1 MFQFLKKEKNNLII
15 ALITLSMIGSLGIE
29 AGQFR
34 DINSYVYFN
43 IVLNTDEGGF
53 PLAVIKTIVNFGR
66 IFSPLICLI
75 FLFIYFL
82 INFKEIK
89 VHINL
94 SIIIFLAYAI
104 FGIVG
109 FFINMDLYYYE
120 SYYENVWR
128 NSYLSLQSI
137 TFFLLILLLLSLP
150 KKNFDNY
157 LKLVFFVIFLV
168 YAYFS
173 FLNLNNYIF
182 DVPNY
187 DLYATDYNVN
197 ALLMGYEVP
206 RSSGIARIYLI
217 CIIFILFFL
226 LNLKFKK
233 NYNIIFFTILP
244 IIISLVFLLN
254 SRTAILSLFLMSFL
268 IFLISERSFFYKI
281 VICILISIISYSL
294 LVIIPKS
301 KNKIFYSTQIDNYLL
316 ECNFKI
322 RRENLSNSIK
332 QDIYHHFV
340 QYKEDTKC
348 SEISLI
354 QIEKFFPELFINDR
368 EMYFTNR
375 NVVNKKTGFL
385 DLLNFFFKPME
396 GFTET
401 RINSAD
407 KKNIYLERKKNEE
420 AFQKIITEKNFSL
433 LDTNLLSPDDSKN
446 LLSPDDSEN
455 LLSPDDNENLD
466 TKTYIIAPDDYK
478 KFNYNKEVK
487 LIDIKSSI
495 YRYIDIF
502 SQSSEELS
510 SEPVALAKQQKSILD
525 RLLLDKSLTKNERI
539 IVVIKLKRVNEII
552 RFTNTLIDCPYL
564 ENKINNLL
572 TGRLC
577 HWYTLLNE
585 TGIKIFG
592 NGPKFD
598 RNVLKWGASSAPLY
612 SYVTSGIFGLIFYL
626 YVSIKFLFFTYESI
640 KLRFKKNSFKTPIV
654 KQIFIM
660 ILFFLLIRSTL
671 EGSFAYWGVD
681 QLIFISLFVYYEKY
695 IYRKLS

>member
-1 MFQFLKKEKNNLII
+1 MFQFLKKEKNNLIV

-43 IVLNTDEGGF
+43 IVLNADESGF
-53 PLAVIKTIVNFGR
+53 LLAVIKTIINFGR
-66 IFSPLICLI
+66 IFSPIICLI

-120 SYYENVWR
+120 SFYENVWR
-128 NSYLSLQSI
+128 NTYLSLQSI

-168 YAYFS
+168 YTYFS

-206 RSSGIARIYLI
+206 RSSGIARIYII
-217 CIIFILFFL
+217 CIIFALVFL
-226 LNLKFKK
+226 LNLENKK
-233 NYNIIFFTILP
+233 NYSIFFLIFLP
-244 IIISLVFLLN
+244 TIISLVFLLN
-254 SRTAILSLFLMSFL
+254 SRIAIISLFLMTFL
-268 IFLISERSFFYKI
+268 IFFISERSFFRKI
-281 VICILISIISYSL
+281 LICILISIMSYSL
-294 LVIIPKS
+294 LVIIPKG
-301 KNKIFYSTQIDNYLL
+301 KNKIFYKTQIEKYLL

-322 RRENLSNSIK
+322 KNGNLSISMK

-340 QYKEDTKC
+340 QYREDTKC
-348 SEISLI
+348 SEKTLASIR
-354 QIEKFFPELFINDR
+354 KYFPELFVDDR
-368 EMYFTNR
+368 EMSILNR
-375 NVVNKKTGFL
+375 SIVNKKTGFL
-385 DLLNFFFKPME
+385 DIFNFFFIPIE

-401 RINSAD
+401 RISSAD
-407 KKNIYLERKKNEE
+407 QKNIYLERKKNEE
-420 AFQKIITEKNFSL
+420 KFQKIINEKDFS
-433 LDTNLLSPDDSKN
+433 SIKKN
-446 LLSPDDSEN
+446 EN
-455 LLSPDDNENLD
+455 LLSS
-466 TKTYIIAPDDYK
+466 DDYN
-478 KFNYNKEVK
+478 KFNYDEEIK
-487 LIDIKSSI
+487 LIDEKSSI
-495 YRYIDIF
+495 YSYIDIF

-539 IVVIKLKRVNEII
+539 IVMIKLKRINEII

-564 ENKINNLL
+564 ENRINNLL

-585 TGIKIFG
+585 TGVKIFG

-612 SYVTSGIFGLIFYL
+612 SYATSGIFGLIFYL
-626 YVSIKFLFFTYESI
+626 YVSIKFLFFTYKFI
-640 KLRFKKNSFKTPIV
+640 KLRFNKKTFKTPIV
-654 KQIFIM
+654 NQIFIIIM
-660 ILFFLLIRSTL
+660 FFLLIRSIL
-671 EGSFAYWGVD
+671 EGSFAYFGID
-681 QLIFISLFVYYEKY
+681 QLIFVSVFIYYEKY
-695 IYRKLS
+695 IYKNKISVEN